1 MFENENYEDELSHN
15 DFVLDAIR
23 KWLMWYGH
31 SLVLL
36 NNIGNKIFTTG
47 NVCCRIYIK
56 YALVGHSFLDY
67 TKEDNIA
74 F

>member
-23 KWLMWYGH
+23 KWLMWYDH

-36 NNIGNKIFTTG
+36 NNIGNEIFKTFVVEFISSTHWLD
-47 NVCCRIYIK
+47 I
-56 YALVGHSFLDY
+56 HS
-67 TKEDNIA
+67 
-74 F
+74 

>member
-23 KWLMWYGH
+23 KWLMWYDH

-36 NNIGNKIFTTG
+36 NNIGNE
-47 NVCCRIYIK
+47 IK
-56 YALVGHSFLDY
+56 RLL
-67 TKEDNIA
+67 
-74 F
+74 